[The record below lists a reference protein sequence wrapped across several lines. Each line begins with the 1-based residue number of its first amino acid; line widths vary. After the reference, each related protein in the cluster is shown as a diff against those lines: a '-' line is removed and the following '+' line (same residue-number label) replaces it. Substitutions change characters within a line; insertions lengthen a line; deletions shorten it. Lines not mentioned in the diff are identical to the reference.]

1 MSPQHYVWQWRR
13 WPWNMPQHAARGIW
27 GGWGECSRSMG
38 VCHYQVI
45 IQSIYPECVSS
56 EMSGNTLRLEI
67 PIEFDGPRSVQVDS
81 PSERDDAES
90 LLLSTLPPL
99 QLQIYFPPNYP
110 ISSPPEIFSLRA
122 THHWLPGL
130 SQLQY
135 KLKCQWQPGQ
145 TVLYDWIEYVR
156 SGRFLSDLDMLNED
170 KSTIQF
176 VWSFR

>member
-1 MSPQHYVWQWRR
+1 
-13 WPWNMPQHAARGIW
+13 
-27 GGWGECSRSMG
+27 MG

-56 EMSGNTLRLEI
+56 ERNGNTLRLEI
-67 PIEFDGPRSVQVDS
+67 PIEFGGPRSVQVDS

-176 VWSFR
+176 V